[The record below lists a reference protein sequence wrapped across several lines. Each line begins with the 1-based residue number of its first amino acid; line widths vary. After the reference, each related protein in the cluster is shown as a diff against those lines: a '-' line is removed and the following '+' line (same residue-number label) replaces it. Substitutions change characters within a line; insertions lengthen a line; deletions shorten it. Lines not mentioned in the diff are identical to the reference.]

1 MAAQPD
7 YYQVLAVDPRASA
20 AEIKAAYRRRSRQLH
35 PDYNPG
41 PFATRQMADLNAAYA
56 VLSEP
61 AARERYD
68 LGRPGRYQ
76 RAPRPPAGPP
86 ASGRGSIQPDRRPD
100 WYAFLGVQPWAN
112 SAEIL
117 EASRLL
123 GIAIR
128 QAAYTHEIDARLKAQ
143 LRTATE
149 WLTTPA
155 LRDIYDGAME
165 GVPPAPGT
173 NPNLHEHWYSFLG
186 VRPSAST
193 DRIAERVTE
202 LAAGMRSGSPEQRE
216 LNEAWKT
223 LRDPGRRADYDAS
236 FAAGARSNS

>member
-7 YYQVLAVDPRASA
+7 HYQVLGVDPRASA

-41 PFATRQMADLNAAYA
+41 PFATREMADLNAAYA
-56 VLSEP
+56 ILSEP

-68 LGRPGRYQ
+68 LSRPGRYQ
-76 RAPRPPAGPP
+76 RASRPPAQPP
-86 ASGRGSIQPDRRPD
+86 VSGRGSVQPDRRPD

-128 QAAYTHEIDARLKAQ
+128 QAAYAPGIDARLKAQ

-173 NPNLHEHWYSFLG
+173 NAHLHEHWYSFLG
-186 VRPSAST
+186 VRSSASA

-202 LAAGMRSGSPEQRE
+202 LAAEMRAGSPEHRE

-223 LRDPGRRADYDAS
+223 LRDPGRRAEYDAR
-236 FAAGARSNS
+236 FAADARSSS